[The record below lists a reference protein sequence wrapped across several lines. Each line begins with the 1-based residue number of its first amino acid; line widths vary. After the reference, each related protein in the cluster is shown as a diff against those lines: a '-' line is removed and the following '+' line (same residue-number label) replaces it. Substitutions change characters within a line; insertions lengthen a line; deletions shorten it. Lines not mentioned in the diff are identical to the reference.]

1 MNCRKNKIKTIPEF
15 NPVICYL
22 LWRPIRLSS
31 KCNFFGCVFIV
42 RSPQTIILKHHLPP
56 LPASFENKPVL
67 HSGRKVLCCFHCIQR
82 RTPPRTA
89 RFALALVPQTRP
101 CLMNGAPLS
110 PLCYML
116 ISFPL
121 PACCFVVSFFFSR
134 FGAGPMLYSSGLQ
147 HTLLRCWRRRGHGG
161 ERARERG
168 RDSKKIKNKKTH
180 KRHRPLGVRGK
191 QRDSCMTPS
200 FLLDSQ
206 LKRKRLL
213 KKSPFL
219 PFFFDGG
226 YYSCI
231 NGLNLCH
238 LTLLLSAN
246 STGRSCLGF

>member
-1 MNCRKNKIKTIPEF
+1 MFPLYSA
-15 NPVICYL
+15 PH
-22 LWRPIRLSS
+22 SS
-31 KCNFFGCVFIV
+31 PYSALRSCFG
-42 RSPQTIILKHHLPP
+42 
-56 LPASFENKPVL
+56 AAN
-67 HSGRKVLCCFHCIQR
+67 
-82 RTPPRTA
+82 
-89 RFALALVPQTRP
+89 
-101 CLMNGAPLS
+101 S
-110 PLCYML
+110 PLFDEWSSSLSAVLYVNL
-116 ISFPL
+116 LSA
-121 PACCFVVSFFFSR
+121 ACLLFCCLFFFLSLWCR
-134 FGAGPMLYSSGLQ
+134 ADAVFLRAPAHIVALLASKGP
-147 HTLLRCWRRRGHGG
+147 RRG
-161 ERARERG
+161 ASERG

-213 KKSPFL
+213 KKSQFL